1 MNASLKDIMM
11 GLFFITGVWGFISG
25 EFVVSTILF
34 AVAAIYGNTQ
44 RNVS

>member
-34 AVAAIYGNTQ
+34 AVAAIYGNMQ
-44 RNVS
+44 RNAG